1 MINKGPSNDRGSE
14 EMPQRAVEV
23 IPVIDL
29 KRGKAV
35 RARQGLRHSYEP
47 AVSAISRTSAPLDA
61 VSGYLSVWPFLAF
74 YIADLDAIE
83 GLGSHE
89 TVIRE
94 MCSAFPDVSFWIDA
108 GVSGK
113 ESALSWL
120 ARHRHAH
127 LVIGTETL
135 EDGACLEELSRN
147 SRIILSLDYRGSE
160 FLGPASVCRCPQFW
174 PQRVIVM
181 TLSRV
186 GCGGGPDMERLA
198 QIRRLAPHA
207 RLYAAGGLRGAS
219 DLMQLREA
227 GISGALVASALHDG
241 RLTRADLSRIMPP
254 GEMSAK

>member
-1 MINKGPSNDRGSE
+1 
-14 EMPQRAVEV
+14 MPQGGIEV

-47 AVSAISRTSAPLDA
+47 AVSAIARTSTPVDV
-61 VSGYLSVWPFLAF
+61 VSGYLSVYPFPAV
-74 YIADLDAIE
+74 YMADLDAIE

-89 TVIRE
+89 TAIRE
-94 MCSAFPDVSFWIDA
+94 MCLAFPDVTFWVDA
-108 GVSGK
+108 GISGK

-120 ARHRHAH
+120 ARHGRAH
-127 LVIGTETL
+127 LVIGTESL
-135 EDGACLEELSRN
+135 KEGAGLEELSKN
-147 SRIILSLDYRGSE
+147 SRIILSLDFRGSE
-160 FLGPASVCRCPQFW
+160 LLCPASIYRCPQVW

-186 GCGGGPDMERLA
+186 GCGSGPDMERLS

-219 DLMQLREA
+219 DLMLLKEA
-227 GISGALVASALHDG
+227 GASGVLVASALHDG
-241 RLTRADLSRIMPP
+241 RLTRADLSRIMPL
-254 GEMSAK
+254 GETSAK

>member
-1 MINKGPSNDRGSE
+1 
-14 EMPQRAVEV
+14 MPHGAIEV

-35 RARQGLRHSYEP
+35 RARQGLRRSYEP
-47 AVSAISRTSAPLDA
+47 AVSAIARTSAPLDA
-61 VSGYLSVWPFLAF
+61 VSGYLSVWPFPAV
-74 YIADLDAIE
+74 YVADLDAIQ

-89 TVIRE
+89 TAIRE
-94 MCSAFPDVSFWIDA
+94 MCSAFPDVTFWVDA

-127 LVIGTETL
+127 LVIGTESL
-135 EDGACLEELSRN
+135 KDGAGLAELSGN
-147 SRIILSLDYRGSE
+147 SRIILSLDYRGSQ
-160 FLGPASVCRCPQFW
+160 FLGPASVCRCPQVW

-207 RLYAAGGLRGAS
+207 RLYAAGGLRGAC
-219 DLMQLREA
+219 DLMPLKEA
-227 GISGALVASALHDG
+227 GASGVLAATALHDG
-241 RLTRADLSRIMPP
+241 RLTRADLSRIMPC
-254 GEMSAK
+254 GETSAK